1 MSRASEKPISQG
13 ESMISFIRKFLDQMD
28 KIVSEDSQLALER
41 IIAASARCP
50 ADVDRIV
57 RQYEMNK
64 SRGFL

>member
-1 MSRASEKPISQG
+1 MLSILT
-13 ESMISFIRKFLDQMD
+13 KFLDWAD
-28 KIVSEDSQLALER
+28 KLVSADSQLALER
-41 IIAASARCP
+41 MIAASARCP